1 MTGETGDQTENES
14 DQADAADAAAQ
25 ALRRATRSTAPRKA
39 PKAAPSVPTYSG
51 RDPQPVSRAVDDLLT
66 QRGWRDESAIAHL
79 MAQWPEIVGQDLA
92 EHVRPTGF
100 REGVLS
106 LTAESTAWATQVRL
120 LIKDLHAVV
129 DQQVGAGIVTSI
141 SVQGP
146 TAPSWVAGP
155 RRVKGRGPRDTYG

>member
-1 MTGETGDQTENES
+1 MTDVMDDQTGDGVDPS
-14 DQADAADAAAQ
+14 DAAAE

-39 PKAAPSVPTYSG
+39 PRRTQAGPTYSG
-51 RDPQPVSRAVDDLLT
+51 RDPQPVSRAVDDLLA
-66 QRGWRDESAIAHL
+66 QRGWRDESAIAQL
-79 MAQWPEIVGQDLA
+79 MAQWPEIVGPDLA

-100 REGVLS
+100 RDGVLT
-106 LTAESTAWATQVRL
+106 LAAESTAWATQVRL
-120 LIKDLHAVV
+120 LIKELHAVV

-146 TAPSWVAGP
+146 QAPSWVAGP